1 MTKPAPEPRDIYWPN
16 LSSKGAHS
24 SIKLFRGLIVLVSL
38 IFLVF
43 SSTAA
48 VSTFAGLIDLKQL
61 AVYIPGL
68 KKILE
73 EIPEAWIQL
82 IQGVIPTILVAAW
95 TSSLPAVLIV
105 LCKMQ
110 VSYFRKLKF
119 KGLETESWI
128 EMSVLSK

>member
-38 IFLVF
+38 LFLVF

-48 VSTFAGLIDLKQL
+48 ISTFAGLIDLKQL

-110 VSYFRKLKF
+110 VRNFKKLIF
-119 KGLETESWI
+119 
-128 EMSVLSK
+128 